1 MSNRLVCICN
11 FVTEDEIVSVLKK
24 GAVSTEEIQ
33 MHTRAGTSCGRCL
46 PLVDQIVSNYLS
58 QKSVDPQTKLDFK
71 P

>member
-1 MSNRLVCICN
+1 MSNRLVCMCN

-33 MHTRAGTSCGRCL
+33 AHTRAGTSCGRCL
-46 PLVDQIVSNYLS
+46 PVIDQIVNTYLA
-58 QKSVDPQTKLDFK
+58 QKPADPQTKLDFN